1 MASNMLVG
9 FRSSPDNCQY
19 SSEVGQ
25 LVTLKIR
32 LMEGSQEAFVV
43 KNSPAD
49 AGDVRDPSFILG
61 LGRSAAWR
69 IPQTEETGRLQST
82 RSQRFGHN

>member
-61 LGRSAAWR
+61 LGRSAG
-69 IPQTEETGRLQST
+69 GRNDSPL
-82 RSQRFGHN
+82 